1 MENIGALAILLA
13 FALAIY
19 AIIGSVTGKLK
30 RNPFLIL
37 SGERAVYGVWF
48 LVTLASAILVSA
60 LLTGDF
66 RFSYVAEN
74 SNRAMPAIYKFTA
87 WWGGQAGSL
96 LLWSWLLSTYA
107 AVVIFT
113 NRRKHRDFMPYVV
126 AVLSTVQAFF
136 LILNTFVVSPFQM
149 LAVNKDIT
157 AVPDGNGLNPLLQ
170 YPAMAIHPPMLYLG
184 YVGFAVPFAF
194 AIGSLITRQPGDGWI
209 HTTRR
214 WTMVTWLFQSC
225 GIVLGAG
232 WAYHVL
238 GWGGYWGWDP
248 VENASLLPWL
258 GGTAFLHSVMMQ
270 EKKGMMKVW
279 NMVLVSATFFLCI
292 FGTFLTRSGVVSS
305 VHAFAS
311 GPIGKYFVVFLAA
324 GIAATIYL
332 ILDQLDYLKSEAQLE
347 SVVSRE
353 SSFLFNNL
361 VLLASCFAVLWG
373 TLFPIIS
380 EAVSGEK
387 ISLDKGW
394 FNQLMIP
401 IGLFLLILTGV
412 GPLFAWR
419 RTSTESLRRNFAW
432 PGIASLVLVGALI
445 ASGMRDFY
453 ALISFGFC
461 LFVAVTIII
470 EFFKGAKQ
478 IAAKN
483 QFNFAHA
490 VVELTHRNTRRYGGY
505 VVHMGIVLMFVG
517 FTGAAFNQ
525 NRIDEMKPGDSVRL
539 GQYQLTVKATNEGEN
554 ENYLWQKASVAVNR
568 NGKFLG
574 VLEPE
579 SRVYKASRQP
589 THEVAV
595 RPRLNEDL
603 YLNFAGMNG
612 DRAVIQSYIFPLVS
626 WIWIG
631 ALTLV
636 FGTLVA
642 LVPSKVKR
650 EYARTQVVGITRKHA
665 TVEN

>member
-1 MENIGALAILLA
+1 MENIGALALLLA
-13 FALAIY
+13 FCLAIY
-19 AIIGSVTGKLK
+19 GIIGSVTGKLK
-30 RNPFLIL
+30 RNPFLIV
-37 SGERAVYGVWF
+37 SAERAIYGVWF
-48 LVTLASAILVSA
+48 LVTLASAILVYA
-60 LLTGDF
+60 LLTSDF
-66 RFSYVAEN
+66 RFSFVAEE
-74 SNRAMPAIYKFTA
+74 SNRAMPTIYKFTA

-96 LLWSWLLSTYA
+96 LFWSWLLATYA
-107 AVVIFT
+107 AVVILT
-113 NRRKHRDFMPYVV
+113 NRRRHRDFMPYVV
-126 AVLSTVQAFF
+126 AVLATVQTFF
-136 LILNTFVVSPFQM
+136 LILNVFVVTPFRM
-149 LAVNKDIT
+149 LAMNNAIT
-157 AVPDGNGLNPLLQ
+157 SVADGNGLNPLLQ

-279 NMVLVSATFFLCI
+279 NIVLVSATFFLCI

-305 VHAFAS
+305 VHAFAE
-311 GPIGKYFVVFLAA
+311 GPIGKYFVAFLAV

-332 ILDQLDYLKSEAQLE
+332 ILDRLDYLKSEAQLE
-347 SVVSRE
+347 AVVSRE
-353 SSFLFNNL
+353 SSFMFNNL

-373 TLFPIIS
+373 TLFPVIS
-380 EAVSGEK
+380 EYVSGEK
-387 ISLDKGW
+387 ISLDAAW

-419 RTSTESLRRNFAW
+419 RTSTDSLRRNFMW
-432 PGIASLVLVGALI
+432 PGILCLTLVAALMAAGI
-445 ASGMRDFY
+445 RHFY

-461 LFVAVTIII
+461 LFVATSIVL

-483 QFNFAHA
+483 QMNLALA
-490 VVELTHRNTRRYGGY
+490 AVELTHRNTRRYGGY
-505 VVHMGIVLMFVG
+505 LVHMGIVLMFIG
-517 FTGAAFNQ
+517 FTGAAFNK
-525 NRIDEMKPGDSVRL
+525 NRVDEMKPGDSVTLGTYRL
-539 GQYQLTVKATNEGEN
+539 TLKDTHEGQN
-554 ENYLWQKASVAVNR
+554 ENYIWRNASVAVMK
-568 NGKFLG
+568 NGADAGILK
-574 VLEPE
+574 PE
-579 SRVYKASRQP
+579 SRMYTASRQP
-589 THEVAV
+589 THEVAL
-595 RPRLNEDL
+595 RTRLNEDL

-665 TVEN
+665 TVEK

>member
-1 MENIGALAILLA
+1 MENIGALAVLLA
-13 FALAIY
+13 FCLAIY
-19 AIIGSVTGKLK
+19 AIAGSVAGKLR
-30 RNPFLIL
+30 RNLFLIV
-37 SGERAVYGVWF
+37 SAERAVYGVWF
-48 LVTLASAILVSA
+48 LVTVASAILVSA
-60 LLTGDF
+60 LMTGDF
-66 RFSYVAEN
+66 RISYVAQH
-74 SNRAMPAIYKFTA
+74 SNRAMPMVYKFTA
-87 WWGGQAGSL
+87 WWGGQEGSL
-96 LLWSWLLSTYA
+96 LFWSWLLSSYA
-107 AVVIFT
+107 AVVVFT
-113 NRRKHRDFMPYVV
+113 NRHKHRDFMPYVV
-126 AVLSTVQAFF
+126 AILSAVQTFF

-149 LAVNKDIT
+149 LAVDKLIT

-184 YVGFAVPFAF
+184 YVGFVVPFAF
-194 AIGSLITRQPGDGWI
+194 AMGSLITRQPGDGWI

-238 GWGGYWGWDP
+238 GWGGYWAWDP

-305 VHAFAS
+305 VHAFAQS
-311 GPIGKYFVVFLAA
+311 PIGKFFVVFLAL

-332 ILDQLDYLKSEAQLE
+332 ILDRLHYLKSESQLE

-373 TLFPIIS
+373 TLFPVIS

-387 ISLDKGW
+387 ISLDKEW

-401 IGLFLLILTGV
+401 IGLFLLFLTGV

-419 RTSTESLRRNFAW
+419 RTSSDSLRRNFMW
-432 PGIASLVLVGALI
+432 PGAGALLLVI
-445 ASGMRDFY
+445 ALLAAGMRNFY

-461 LFVAVTIII
+461 LFVAITIAL
-470 EFFKGAKQ
+470 EFYKGSKSISAKSEMNL
-478 IAAKN
+478 ARAML
-483 QFNFAHA
+483 
-490 VVELTHRNTRRYGGY
+490 ELTHRNTRRYGGY
-505 VVHMGIVLMFVG
+505 LVHMGIVLMFIG
-517 FTGAAFNQ
+517 FTGGAFNIT
-525 NRIDEMKPGDSVRL
+525 RVDDMKTGESVRI
-539 GQYQLTVKATNEGEN
+539 GSYQLTVNAVHEGEN
-554 ENYLWQKASVAVNR
+554 DNYMWQSAAIGVVK
-568 NGKFLG
+568 NGKSLG
-574 VLEPE
+574 VMEPE

-589 THEVAV
+589 THEVAIRQ
-595 RPRLNEDL
+595 RPNEDL
-603 YLNFAGMNG
+603 YINFAGVNG
-612 DRAVIQSYIFPLVS
+612 DRATVQSYVFPLVS

-631 ALTLV
+631 ALTLI

-650 EYARTQVVGITRKHA
+650 EYARTQVVGITRKHVA
-665 TVEN
+665 VEK

>member
-1 MENIGALAILLA
+1 MENIGALALLLA
-13 FALAIY
+13 FCLAVY
-19 AIIGSVTGKLK
+19 AIIGSVTGKLTH
-30 RNPFLIL
+30 NPFLIV
-37 SGERAVYGVWF
+37 SAERAVYGIWF
-48 LVTLASAILVSA
+48 LVTVASGILVYA
-60 LLTGDF
+60 LMTSDF
-66 RFSYVAEN
+66 RFSFVAEE

-96 LLWSWLLSTYA
+96 LFWSWLLATYA

-113 NRRKHRDFMPYVV
+113 NRRRHRDFMPYVV
-126 AVLSTVQAFF
+126 AVLAAVQTFF
-136 LILNTFVVSPFQM
+136 LLLNVFIVTPFRM
-149 LAVNKDIT
+149 LAVDKAIT

-238 GWGGYWGWDP
+238 GWGGYWNWDP

-279 NMVLVSATFFLCI
+279 NIVLVSATFFLCI

-305 VHAFAS
+305 VHAFAE
-311 GPIGKYFVVFLAA
+311 GPIGKYFVGFLAI

-332 ILDQLDYLKSEAQLE
+332 ILDRLSYLKSEAQLE
-347 SVVSRE
+347 AVVSRE
-353 SSFLFNNL
+353 SSFMFNNL

-380 EAVSGEK
+380 ERLTDEK
-387 ISLDKGW
+387 ISLDKEW

-419 RTSTESLRRNFAW
+419 RTSTDSLRRNFMW
-432 PGIASLVLVGALI
+432 PGFLSLALVAALLT
-445 ASGMRDFY
+445 AGMRNFY

-461 LFVAVTIII
+461 LFVATTIVL
-470 EFFKGAKQ
+470 EFAKGAMQ

-483 QFNFAHA
+483 QMNVARA

-505 VVHMGIVLMFVG
+505 VVHMGIVLMFIG
-517 FTGAAFNQ
+517 FTGAAFNK
-525 NRIDEMKPGDSVRL
+525 NRVDEMKTGDSVTLGSYRL
-539 GQYQLTVKATNEGEN
+539 TARATNEGQN
-554 ENYLWQKASVAVNR
+554 KNYLWQNASVAVTR
-568 NGKFLG
+568 NGRDLG
-574 VLEPE
+574 VLTPE
-579 SRVYKASRQP
+579 SRVYVASRQP
-589 THEVAV
+589 THEVAINH
-595 RPRLNEDL
+595 RLNEDL
-603 YLNFAGMNG
+603 YLNFAGING
-612 DRAVIQSYIFPLVS
+612 DRVVIQSYIFPLVS

-650 EYARTQVVGITRKHA
+650 EYARTQVVGITGKHA
-665 TVEN
+665 TVEK